1 MHTEGYEERREVD
14 VTGEQEN
21 IETTNVHTES
31 YEERREVD
39 VIGVQ
44 ENIETTNH
52 TEGYEE
58 RREVDVT
65 GVQENIETG
74 NEERREGVVGGEQQ
88 NHVEAALQHNER
100 DL

>member
-39 VIGVQ
+39 VTGVQ
-44 ENIETTNH
+44 ENIETGN
-52 TEGYEE
+52 EE

-65 GVQENIETG
+65 GVQENI
-74 NEERREGVVGGEQQ
+74 EERREGVVGGEQQ
-88 NHVEAALQHNER
+88 NHVEAALQRNER

>member
-1 MHTEGYEERREVD
+1 MDSASSNVNTEEQGQGYEGV
-14 VTGEQEN
+14 VVGE
-21 IETTNVHTES
+21 
-31 YEERREVD
+31 
-39 VIGVQ
+39 Q

-65 GVQENIETG
+65 GVQENIVTG

-88 NHVEAALQHNER
+88 NHVEAALQRNER